1 MKVFTVVC
9 SCCGQVIQIQEA
21 ELRAKLL
28 EPGPSPAPSPSCQST
43 GFSGEGSGTQTKD
56 RPLAEVSIAYWT
68 LPSGL
73 TDMDED
79 DVIHVIHRTKG

>member
-9 SCCGQVIQIQEA
+9 TCCGQVIQIQEA

-28 EPGPSPAPSPSCQST
+28 EPGSSPAPSPACQST
-43 GFSGEGSGTQTKD
+43 GFSGEDPGTL
-56 RPLAEVSIAYWT
+56 RPEAKVSLAYWT

-73 TDMDED
+73 TDMAED
-79 DVIHVIHRTKG
+79 DVIHVVHRKK